1 MALSLI
7 DLFSEAVLRWSLRCD
22 RPVQELTALVLL
34 ATYGGRPDAARGN
47 GSAGSYD
54 IEGMRLALHA
64 LTVEPGLREDFLVR
78 SLIRELSDV
87 LEDQLENFGRNKAR
101 ARARARRL
109 DAVLSQPLL
118 RRRYLIEN
126 GLTDRQAD
134 GLLTELREMAD
145 TAGALEE
152 LARRKR
158 AMDAWRELAEP
169 VLAPDLLREWRAEQ
183 LALRGETPLV
193 D

>member
-1 MALSLI
+1 
-7 DLFSEAVLRWSLRCD
+7 
-22 RPVQELTALVLL
+22 LL
-34 ATYGGRPDAARGN
+34 ATYGVRPVCARGQGAI
-47 GSAGSYD
+47 GSFD
-54 IEGMRLALHA
+54 VEGMRLALHS
-64 LTVEPGLREDFLVR
+64 LTAEPGLREDFLVR

-87 LEDQLENFGRNKAR
+87 LQDQLENYGRNKAR

-109 DAVLSQPLL
+109 EAVLLHPAL
-118 RRRYLIEN
+118 RERYLIEN

-134 GLLTELREMAD
+134 GLLAELRTMAD
-145 TAGALEE
+145 TEGALEE

-158 AMDAWRELAEP
+158 ALDAWRELAEP